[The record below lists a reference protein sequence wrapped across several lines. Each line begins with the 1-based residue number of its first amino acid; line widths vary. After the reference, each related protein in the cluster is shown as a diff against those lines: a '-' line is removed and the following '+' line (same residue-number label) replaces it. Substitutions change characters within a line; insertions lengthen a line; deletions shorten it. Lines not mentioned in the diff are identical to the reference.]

1 MTERTVS
8 YVEKPILSIQTFFSA
23 EWSVS
28 GYYVYKTE
36 SLMNLLIIKELRVMQ
51 RTLHRKGRREEV
63 AVDVKT
69 PLFSLTV
76 SLRLLTVCFRL
87 LN

>member
-1 MTERTVS
+1 
-8 YVEKPILSIQTFFSA
+8 
-23 EWSVS
+23 
-28 GYYVYKTE
+28 
-36 SLMNLLIIKELRVMQ
+36 MNVLTIKELRERQ
-51 RTLHRKGRREEV
+51 RALHRIGRREEV